1 MIMANGGAARR
12 IRSDTLAT
20 RRTLVVAVV
29 ELIAERGTD
38 FQLADVAK
46 RAGTSTA
53 TAYRHFASKDAAID
67 MAVTVWVD
75 DLLDAVTVA
84 ADGLRGW
91 ARFRAA
97 CDAWVAAAVGYA
109 PATAR
114 LRSELGLLG
123 RLRQGDGAVTRAWNL
138 MAPILGELVELELIP
153 PHDQEFL
160 FLCWNSLFDERNLL
174 DLHRTLG
181 WPIEQISRALGDAL
195 AAILS
200 RPPAASVE

>member
-1 MIMANGGAARR
+1 MIMVEGGSVRR

-20 RRTLVVAVV
+20 RRTLVMAVV

-53 TAYRHFASKDAAID
+53 TAYRHFDSKQAAID
-67 MAVTVWVD
+67 MAVAVWVD
-75 DLLDAVTVA
+75 DLLDAVTA
-84 ADGLRGW
+84 AVDGLHGW

-97 CDAWVAAAVGYA
+97 CDAWVAATVGYA

-114 LRSELGLLG
+114 LRSSSGLLG
-123 RLRQGDGAVTRAWNL
+123 RLRQGDGAVTRAWDL
-138 MAPILGELVELELIP
+138 MVPILHELVELELIP

-174 DLHRTLG
+174 DLHGTLG
-181 WPIEQISRALGDAL
+181 WPIERISRALGDAL
-195 AAILS
+195 AALLS
-200 RPPAASVE
+200 RPPEASVN